1 MRQQATLRRKKKKG
15 GKVRELIYMMSQH
28 CLRQKREAPMSY
40 FVFNIF
46 EKFPH
51 KCFQSLLSL
60 WFSIRFVCNFVL
72 WSCHIM
78 CSLLHCNTL
87 CCNTLCC
94 PVLCCNAL
102 YCSVLHSTL
111 LFFSDLHCFLS
122 CSLLVYITLPHLV
135 SSLPLLSY
143 YQAAAQAA

>member
-1 MRQQATLRRKKKKG
+1 
-15 GKVRELIYMMSQH
+15 
-28 CLRQKREAPMSY
+28 MSY

-60 WFSIRFVCNFVL
+60 WYSIRFVCNFVL
-72 WSCHIM
+72 WSGHIM
-78 CSLLHCNTL
+78 YSLLHCNTLCCAVLCRAVLCCAVLCCAVLCCAVLHSLLHCNTL

-102 YCSVLHSTL
+102 YCTVLHSTL
-111 LFFSDLHCFLS
+111 LFFSDLHCFWS